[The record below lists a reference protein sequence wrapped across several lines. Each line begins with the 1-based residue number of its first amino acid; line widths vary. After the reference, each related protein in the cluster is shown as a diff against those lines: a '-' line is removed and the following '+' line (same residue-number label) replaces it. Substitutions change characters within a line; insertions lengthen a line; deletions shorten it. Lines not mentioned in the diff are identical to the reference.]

1 MEKLGHDEA
10 LLWLCY
16 NDLIFHAARKC
27 EWMFME
33 NGITHSSMSFLKK
46 LIFKEV
52 IYSLFFQDFHL
63 HLDSVKHLAM
73 IRLSSRCSSMNI

>member
-10 LLWLCY
+10 LLWLCN
-16 NDLIFHAARKC
+16 NDLIFNTTCKF

-33 NGITHSSMSFLKK
+33 NGIIHSSMSFLMK

-52 IYSLFFQDFHL
+52 IYSLFYQAFHF

-73 IRLSSRCSSMNI
+73 MHLSSRFSSMNT